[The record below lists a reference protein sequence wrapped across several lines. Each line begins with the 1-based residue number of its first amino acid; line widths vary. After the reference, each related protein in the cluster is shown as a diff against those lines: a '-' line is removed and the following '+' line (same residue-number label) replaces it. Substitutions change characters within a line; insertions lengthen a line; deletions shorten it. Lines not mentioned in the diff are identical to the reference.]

1 MADIQIGSFRGYSD
15 SSTSY
20 GYYLIYFGY
29 DSVVREAT
37 SVTFKNA
44 RVWGSQQGTGYTTNT
59 IYLDQFAINN
69 INMSTS
75 WNGVGKNNT
84 TWSAGWKDM
93 TVTGI
98 DAGTT
103 SVTAQYWMH
112 RTGQNWGAQSGS
124 GSISISKASL
134 WNDINAFQPDGS
146 TQNGLIFNLSTSDGS
161 SWTNLTNEPSSF
173 TKPYGTT
180 ATISNIRSNVT
191 GAHYTSNNV
200 TGNAAS
206 SFTWTFTTANW
217 ACALYSAWNTYTVT
231 YNGNGATGGSTAN
244 SSHTYNTAKA
254 LTTNGYTRTGYK
266 FAGWSTSNTAT
277 SATYSDGQS
286 VSNLTST
293 NGGTVT
299 LYAVWTSIAPY
310 SLSLSETSWA
320 TTSIGLKLTA
330 SSAVTISNYT
340 VYYKLK
346 GATSYSSKSFGTSS
360 AGDIT
365 GLSADSNYDI
375 YFTATNSA
383 GTSTSDVI
391 YSSTLMNAPTII
403 APVISNLLPFSCTQI
418 STGSITPSRPLEY
431 LFSKDNGSTWV
442 QHKRNL
448 FNITRWKNNGVAV
461 NTGTCTVNDTNF
473 VIKSTS
479 ADTYTLTMHWTT
491 SGVIDNSLQARAS
504 IFGFPV
510 CPNTTYYLGY
520 NVDSSSVKTQAYVH
534 WYDADFHVISYP
546 GTPSQTSSTRVTASF
561 KSPSNAVYASLR
573 FDLDT
578 NNATATFSN
587 IYFGLDSTA
596 TYVAYTSDTAVY
608 DWTGLSEETNYNFCT
623 KVWALSTARRAH
635 STYKT
640 SSSTPATTPADQ
652 AKIRIKKDGSW
663 VKGKT
668 YFKKDGQWV
677 KAKKV
682 YIKVNGEWKI
692 NNNYDS

>member
-1 MADIQIGSFRGYSD
+1 MANIGGYRGWHLCAEVTKVTTNSISVNAWIHADSGYSCGWGARTMTASCNG
-15 SSTSY
+15 SSQSATINKMNNS
-20 GYYLIYFGY
+20 GNA
-29 DSVVREAT
+29 SSNVV
-37 SVTFKNA
+37 SFTFSNL
-44 RVWGSQQGTGYTTNT
+44 N
-59 IYLDQFAINN
+59 
-69 INMSTS
+69 
-75 WNGVGKNNT
+75 
-84 TWSAGWKDM
+84 
-93 TVTGI
+93 
-98 DAGTT
+98 AGTYYT
-103 SVTAQYWMH
+103 VSFSYDIRATL
-112 RTGQNWGAQSGS
+112 SGS
-124 GSISISKASL
+124 YQKVWTGSIGATTEVLKL
-134 WNDINAFQPDGS
+134 WNDINAFKPDGS
-146 TQNGLIFNLSTSDGS
+146 TQNGLIFDLSTSDGGR
-161 SWTNLTNEPSSF
+161 WTNLTNEPASF

-180 ATISNIRSNVT
+180 ATISNIRPNVT

-206 SFTWTFTTANW
+206 SFTWTFTTADW

-254 LTTNGYTRTGYK
+254 LTANGYTRTGYK

-286 VSNLTST
+286 VSNLTAT

-299 LYAVWTSIAPY
+299 LYAVWTPIAPY
-310 SLSLSETSWA
+310 SLSLSETSWT

-330 SSAVTISNYT
+330 SSAITISNYK
-340 VYYKLK
+340 VYYKIT
-346 GATSYSSKSFGTSS
+346 GASSYSSTSFGTSPTGS
-360 AGDIT
+360 IT
-365 GLSADSNYDI
+365 GLSVDNNYDI
-375 YFTATNSA
+375 YFTATNST
-383 GTSTSDVI
+383 GTTTSDVI
-391 YSSTLMNAPTII
+391 HSSTLMNAPTVT
-403 APVISNLLPFSCTQI
+403 APTINDLLPFSCTQTSI
-418 STGSITPSRPLEY
+418 GSVTPVRPLEY
-431 LFSKDNGSTWV
+431 LFSKDSGNTWV

-448 FNITRWKNNGVAV
+448 FNITRWKNSGVSV
-461 NTGTCTVNDTNF
+461 NTGTCSVNDTNF

-479 ADTYTLTMHWTT
+479 ADTYTLTIHWTT
-491 SGVIDNSLQARAS
+491 SGTVENRLQAIVS
-504 IFGFPV
+504 MYGFPV

-520 NVDSSSVKTQAYVH
+520 NVDNSSVKTQVYVH
-534 WYDADFHVISYP
+534 WYDSDFHVITYP
-546 GTPSQTSSTRVTASF
+546 STASQTSSSRITASF
-561 KSPSNAVYASLR
+561 KSPSNAAYASLR

-587 IYFGLDSTA
+587 IYFGLDSMA
-596 TYVAYTSDTAVY
+596 TYVAYTNDTAVY
-608 DWTGLSEETNYNFCT
+608 SWTGLSEETNYNFCT

-640 SSSTPATTPADQ
+640 SNSTSATTPADQ

-677 KAKKV
+677 KAKKI